1 MKHVLSDIILQ
12 QLSEFITSNLALY
25 FPKERWNDLERN
37 IANASKEFGFDNVE
51 KFILHILSTPL
62 TREHVEVLAASL
74 TISET
79 YFWREPQTF
88 EALEKTIIPGLVKK
102 RQKGEKRIRIW
113 SAGCS
118 TGEEP
123 YSIAIA
129 LDRTIPDIKD
139 WNISILATDINPKM
153 LHKAI
158 TGEYGQWS
166 FRAVPQWLKEKY
178 FVKKTNN
185 RFEIIPEIKSMVK
198 FEYLNLA
205 KDIYPSSLNDTNA
218 MDIIYCRNVLM
229 YFTQDRF
236 RQVAQGLYKSLIQG
250 GYLIV
255 SASELSIQ
263 NFLDFVPINIPGMV
277 LYRKSSGKIEN
288 QHKFI
293 IDTTFP
299 EPVWFQTPT
308 EPVQPF
314 ESIKPIPLEKESDI
328 LRPKEIPEP
337 IVSKYEASL
346 KSYSQGNYADV
357 TEKLL
362 ENCHTSEEQVLL
374 IRALANQGKLA
385 EAMQSCTKAIAADK
399 IDPRLYYLYAT
410 ILKEKNL
417 LEEAITSLKHAIYLD
432 PEFIL
437 SYYSLGNIYKQIG
450 NARNAKKYYDIVLS
464 ILNKCNQEDIVFES
478 EGLTAG
484 RFREIINASFQANT

>member
-1 MKHVLSDIILQ
+1 MKHTLSDIILQ

-25 FPKERWNDLERN
+25 FPKERWDDLERN

-62 TREHVEVLAASL
+62 TLEHVEVLAASL

-88 EALEKTIIPGLVKK
+88 EALEKTIIPGLVQK

-123 YSIAIA
+123 YSIAMA

-139 WNISILATDINPKM
+139 WNVSILATDINPKI
-153 LHKAI
+153 LHKAT

-166 FRAVPQWLKEKY
+166 FRGVPQWLKEKY
-178 FVKKTNN
+178 FVQKSNN
-185 RFEIIPEIKSMVK
+185 RFEIIPEIKNMVR

-205 KDIYPSSLNDTNA
+205 EDIYPSSLNDTNA

-236 RQVAQGLYKSLIQG
+236 RQVVRGFYKSLMQG

-263 NFLDFVPINIPGMV
+263 NFLDFVPINFPGMV

-293 IDTTFP
+293 SDTTYP
-299 EPVWFQTPT
+299 EPVLFQTSM

-314 ESIKPIPLEKESDI
+314 ESTKPIPLEKESDV
-328 LRPKEIPEP
+328 PKTKDIPEQ
-337 IVSKYEASL
+337 IVSKYEVSL

-357 TEKLL
+357 IEKLQ
-362 ENCHTSEEQVLL
+362 NDGHSSEEQVLL

-385 EAMQSCTKAIAADK
+385 EAMQSCEKAIAADK

-437 SYYSLGNIYKQIG
+437 SYYSLGNIYKQLG

-478 EGLTAG
+478 EGLTTG
-484 RFREIINASFQANT
+484 RFREIINASLQANT